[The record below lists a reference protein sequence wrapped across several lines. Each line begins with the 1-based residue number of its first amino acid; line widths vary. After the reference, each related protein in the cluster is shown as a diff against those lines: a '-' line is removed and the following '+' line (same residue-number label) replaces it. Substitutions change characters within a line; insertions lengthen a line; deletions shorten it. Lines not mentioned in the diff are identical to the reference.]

1 MKIWTSNSY
10 LSLKFNLLSAMH
22 KIILDAG
29 HGINTAGKRSPDGRF
44 REYKF
49 NRIIRDAVAEHL
61 RLRGYNVEILNP
73 EETDLS
79 LPDRATRANNMTCQ
93 IGLPIQNVAII
104 SIHANA
110 AGDGSQWMKA
120 RGWCAYTCK
129 GHTLSDELANCLYE
143 AARKHLPGQR
153 IRTDYTDG
161 DPDLE
166 KNFYLLRN
174 TYAAA
179 VLTENL
185 FFDNPQ
191 DLAVLESEE
200 GQKAI
205 VALHVEGIIEFLN
218 KHEI

>member
-1 MKIWTSNSY
+1 
-10 LSLKFNLLSAMH
+10 MH

-73 EETDLS
+73 EETDLP
-79 LPDRATRANNMTCQ
+79 LPARAARANNMTCQ

-110 AGDGSQWMKA
+110 AGNGSQWMKA
-120 RGWCAYTCK
+120 RGWCAYPCK
-129 GHTLSDELANCLYE
+129 GHTLSDELATCLYK

-161 DPDLE
+161 DPDFE
-166 KNFYLLRN
+166 AQFYLLRN

-179 VLTENL
+179 VLT
-185 FFDNPQ
+185 
-191 DLAVLESEE
+191 DLAQGQIIAVESFRRPD
-200 GQKAI
+200 GDLQDVFLQLGCLFAGKAFKRKI
-205 VALHVEGIIEFLN
+205 PGFDG
-218 KHEI
+218 

>member
-1 MKIWTSNSY
+1 MS
-10 LSLKFNLLSAMH
+10 

-29 HGINTAGKRSPDGRF
+29 HGINTPGKRSPDGRF

-49 NRIIRDAVAEHL
+49 NRIIVNAVAEHL
-61 RLRGYNVEILNP
+61 RLRGYDVEILTP
-73 EETDLS
+73 EENDVPLQERV
-79 LPDRATRANNMTCQ
+79 DRANRMTCQ
-93 IGLPIQNVAII
+93 PGQPIQTVII
-104 SIHANA
+104 VSIHANS
-110 AGDGSQWMKA
+110 AGNGSQWMKA

-129 GHTLSDELANCLYE
+129 GHTLSDELANCLYK

-191 DLAVLESEE
+191 DLAFLESEE

-205 VALHVEGIIEFLN
+205 VALHVEGIIEFLRL
-218 KHEI
+218 HEI

>member
-1 MKIWTSNSY
+1 MC
-10 LSLKFNLLSAMH
+10 

-79 LPDRATRANNMTCQ
+79 LPDRANRANSMTCQ
-93 IGLPIQNVAII
+93 IGLPIQNSALI

-143 AARKHLPGQR
+143 AARKYLPGHR

-161 DPDLE
+161 DPDFE
-166 KNFYLLRN
+166 SSFYLLKH

-185 FFDNPQ
+185 FYDNPD
-191 DLAVLESEE
+191 DLTFLESQE

-205 VALHVEGIIEFLN
+205 VALHVEGIVDFLE
-218 KHEI
+218 HVRV

>member
-1 MKIWTSNSY
+1 
-10 LSLKFNLLSAMH
+10 
-22 KIILDAG
+22 
-29 HGINTAGKRSPDGRF
+29 
-44 REYKF
+44 
-49 NRIIRDAVAEHL
+49 VAEHL

-79 LPDRATRANNMTCQ
+79 LDVRANRANSMTCQ
-93 IGLPIQNVAII
+93 IGLPVQNSALI
-104 SIHANA
+104 SIHSNA
-110 AGDGSQWMKA
+110 AGNGSHWMKA
-120 RGWCAYTCK
+120 RGWCAYTCQ

-143 AARKHLPGQR
+143 AARKYLPGQR

-161 DPDLE
+161 DPDFE

-185 FFDNPQ
+185 FYDNPD
-191 DLAVLESEE
+191 DLAFLESEE

-205 VALHVEGIIEFLN
+205 VALHVEGIVDFLEHV
-218 KHEI
+218 KI

>member
-1 MKIWTSNSY
+1 MC
-10 LSLKFNLLSAMH
+10 

-29 HGINTAGKRSPDGRF
+29 HGINTPGKRSPDGRF

-49 NRIIRDAVAEHL
+49 NRIIANAIAEHL
-61 RLRGYNVEILNP
+61 RLRGYDVEILTP
-73 EETDLS
+73 EETDVPLS
-79 LPDRATRANNMTCQ
+79 DRVDRANRMTCQ
-93 IGLPIQNVAII
+93 PGLPIQKVAVI

-110 AGDGSQWMKA
+110 AGNGSQWMKA

-129 GHTLSDELANCLYE
+129 GHTLSDELANCLYK
-143 AARKHLPGQR
+143 AARKYLPGQR

-161 DPDLE
+161 DPDFE
-166 KNFYLLRN
+166 AQFYLLRN

-185 FFDNPQ
+185 FYDNPD
-191 DLAVLESEE
+191 DLAFLESIE

-205 VALHVEGIIEFLN
+205 VALHVEGIVDFLEHV
-218 KHEI
+218 KI

>member
-1 MKIWTSNSY
+1 MC
-10 LSLKFNLLSAMH
+10 

-29 HGINTAGKRSPDGRF
+29 HGINTPGKRSPDGRF

-49 NRIIRDAVAEHL
+49 NRIIVNAVAEHL
-61 RLRGYNVEILNP
+61 RLRGYDVEILTP
-73 EETDLS
+73 EETDVPLS
-79 LPDRATRANNMTCQ
+79 DRVDRANRMTCQ
-93 IGLPIQNVAII
+93 PGLPIQKVAVI

-110 AGDGSQWMKA
+110 AGNGSQWMKA

-129 GHTLSDELANCLYE
+129 GHTLSDELANCLYK
-143 AARKHLPGQR
+143 AARKYLPGQR

-161 DPDLE
+161 DPDFE
-166 KNFYLLRN
+166 AQFYLLRN

-185 FFDNPQ
+185 FYDNPD
-191 DLAVLESEE
+191 DLAFLESVE

-205 VALHVEGIIEFLN
+205 VALHVEGIVDFLEHV
-218 KHEI
+218 KI

>member
-1 MKIWTSNSY
+1 MC
-10 LSLKFNLLSAMH
+10 

-29 HGINTAGKRSPDGRF
+29 HGINTPGKRSPDGRF

-49 NRIIRDAVAEHL
+49 NRIIVNAVAEHL
-61 RLRGYNVEILNP
+61 RLRGYDVEILTP
-73 EETDLS
+73 EETDVPLQERV
-79 LPDRATRANNMTCQ
+79 DRANRMTCQ
-93 IGLPIQNVAII
+93 PGQPIQTVIII

-110 AGDGSQWMKA
+110 AGNGSQWMKA

-129 GHTLSDELANCLYE
+129 GHTLSDELANCLYK
-143 AARKHLPGQR
+143 AARKYLPGHR

-191 DLAVLESEE
+191 DLAFLESEE

-205 VALHVEGIIEFLN
+205 VALHVEGIVEFL
-218 KHEI
+218 KQHEY

>member
-1 MKIWTSNSY
+1 
-10 LSLKFNLLSAMH
+10 MH

-29 HGINTAGKRSPDGRF
+29 HGINTLGKRSPDGRF
-44 REYKF
+44 LEYKF
-49 NRIIRDAVAEHL
+49 NRVIVNAVAEHL
-61 RLRGYNVEILNP
+61 RLRGYNVEILVP
-73 EETDLS
+73 EDTDIP
-79 LPDRATRANNMTCQ
+79 LPDRVDRANRMTCQ
-93 IGLPIQNVAII
+93 PGLPIQKVAVI

-110 AGDGSQWMKA
+110 AGNGSQWMKA

-129 GHTLSDELANCLYE
+129 GHTLSDELANCLYK

-161 DPDLE
+161 DPDFE
-166 KNFYLLRN
+166 APFYLLKY

-185 FFDNPQ
+185 FYDNHE
-191 DLAVLESEE
+191 DLAFLESEE

>member
-1 MKIWTSNSY
+1 MS
-10 LSLKFNLLSAMH
+10 

-29 HGINTAGKRSPDGRF
+29 HGIDTPGKRSPDGRF

-49 NRIIRDAVAEHL
+49 NRIIVNAVAEHL
-61 RLRGYNVEILNP
+61 RLRGYDVEILTP
-73 EETDLS
+73 EETDVPLQERV
-79 LPDRATRANNMTCQ
+79 DRANRMSCQ
-93 IGLPIQNVAII
+93 IGQPIQSVII
-104 SIHANA
+104 VSIHANA
-110 AGDGSQWMKA
+110 AGNGSQWMKA

-129 GHTLSDELANCLYE
+129 GHTLSDELATCLYK

-161 DPDLE
+161 DPDFE
-166 KNFYLLRN
+166 AQFYLLRN

-185 FFDNPQ
+185 FYDNPD
-191 DLAVLESEE
+191 DLAFLESIE

-205 VALHVEGIIEFLN
+205 VALHVEGVVDFLEHV
-218 KHEI
+218 KI

>member
-1 MKIWTSNSY
+1 MS
-10 LSLKFNLLSAMH
+10 

-29 HGINTAGKRSPDGRF
+29 HGIDTPGKRSPDGRF

-49 NRIIRDAVAEHL
+49 NRIIVNAVAEHL
-61 RLRGYNVEILNP
+61 RLRGYDVEILTP
-73 EETDLS
+73 EETDVP
-79 LPDRATRANNMTCQ
+79 LPERVDRANRMTCQ
-93 IGLPIQNVAII
+93 LGLPIQKVCII

-110 AGDGSQWMKA
+110 AGNGSKWMKA

-129 GHTLSDELANCLYE
+129 GHTLSDELANCLYK
-143 AARKHLPGQR
+143 AARKYLPGQR

-161 DPDLE
+161 DPDFE
-166 KNFYLLRN
+166 AQFYLLRN

-185 FFDNPQ
+185 FYDNP
-191 DLAVLESEE
+191 DDHAFLESIE

-205 VALHVEGIIEFLN
+205 VALHVEGIVNFLEHV
-218 KHEI
+218 KV

>member
-1 MKIWTSNSY
+1 MS
-10 LSLKFNLLSAMH
+10 

-29 HGINTAGKRSPDGRF
+29 HGIDTPGKRSPDGRF

-49 NRIIRDAVAEHL
+49 NRIIVNAVAEHL
-61 RLRGYNVEILNP
+61 RLRGYDVEILTP
-73 EETDLS
+73 EETDVP
-79 LPDRATRANNMTCQ
+79 LPERVDRANRMTCQ
-93 IGLPIQNVAII
+93 LGLPIQKVCII

-110 AGDGSQWMKA
+110 AGNGSQWMKA

-129 GHTLSDELANCLYE
+129 GHTLSDELATCLYK

-161 DPDLE
+161 DPDFE
-166 KNFYLLRN
+166 AQFYLLRN

-185 FFDNPQ
+185 FYDNPD
-191 DLAVLESEE
+191 DLAFLESIE

-205 VALHVEGIIEFLN
+205 VALHVEGIVDFLEHV
-218 KHEI
+218 KV

>member
-1 MKIWTSNSY
+1 MS
-10 LSLKFNLLSAMH
+10 

-29 HGINTAGKRSPDGRF
+29 HGIDTPGKRSPDGRF

-49 NRIIRDAVAEHL
+49 NRIIVNAVAEHL
-61 RLRGYNVEILNP
+61 RLRGYDVEILTP
-73 EETDLS
+73 EETDVP
-79 LPDRATRANNMTCQ
+79 LPERLDRANRMTCQ
-93 IGLPIQNVAII
+93 LGLPIQKVCII

-110 AGDGSQWMKA
+110 AGNGSKWMKA

-129 GHTLSDELANCLYE
+129 GHTLSDELANCLYK
-143 AARKHLPGQR
+143 AARKYLPGQR

-161 DPDLE
+161 DPDFE
-166 KNFYLLRN
+166 AQFYLLRN

-185 FFDNPQ
+185 FYDNPD
-191 DLAVLESEE
+191 DLAFLESIE

-205 VALHVEGIIEFLN
+205 VALHVEGIVDFLEHV
-218 KHEI
+218 KV

>member
-1 MKIWTSNSY
+1 MS
-10 LSLKFNLLSAMH
+10 

-29 HGINTAGKRSPDGRF
+29 HGIDTPGKRSPDGRF

-49 NRIIRDAVAEHL
+49 NRIIVNAVAEHL
-61 RLRGYNVEILNP
+61 RLRGYDVEILTP
-73 EETDLS
+73 EETDVP
-79 LPDRATRANNMTCQ
+79 LPERVDRANRMTCQ
-93 IGLPIQNVAII
+93 LGLPIQKVCII

-110 AGDGSQWMKA
+110 AGNGSKWMKA

-129 GHTLSDELANCLYE
+129 GHTLSDELANCLYK
-143 AARKHLPGQR
+143 AARKYLPGQR

-161 DPDLE
+161 DPDFE
-166 KNFYLLRN
+166 AQFYLLRN

-185 FFDNPQ
+185 FYDNPD
-191 DLAVLESEE
+191 DLAFLESIE

-205 VALHVEGIIEFLN
+205 VALHVEGIVDFLEHV
-218 KHEI
+218 KV

>member
-1 MKIWTSNSY
+1 
-10 LSLKFNLLSAMH
+10 MH

-29 HGINTAGKRSPDGRF
+29 HGINTAGKRSPDGRL

-49 NRIIRDAVAEHL
+49 KRIIMDAVAEHL

-79 LPDRATRANNMTCQ
+79 LPDRANRANSMTCQ

-120 RGWCAYTCK
+120 RGWCAYTCQ
-129 GHTLSDELANCLYE
+129 GHTLSDELANCLYK

-161 DPDLE
+161 DPDFE
-166 KNFYLLRN
+166 APFYLLKY

-185 FFDNPQ
+185 FYDNPD
-191 DLAVLESEE
+191 DLALPESDE
-200 GQKAI
+200 GLKAI
-205 VALHVEGIIEFLN
+205 VALHVEGITELPRL
-218 KHEI
+218 HEI

>member
-1 MKIWTSNSY
+1 MC
-10 LSLKFNLLSAMH
+10 

-29 HGINTAGKRSPDGRF
+29 HGINTPGKRSPDGRF

-49 NRIIRDAVAEHL
+49 NRIIVNAVAEHL
-61 RLRGYNVEILNP
+61 RLRGYDVEILTP
-73 EETDLS
+73 EETDVPLQERV
-79 LPDRATRANNMTCQ
+79 DRANRMTCQ
-93 IGLPIQNVAII
+93 PGQPIQTVII
-104 SIHANA
+104 VSIHANA
-110 AGDGSQWMKA
+110 AGNGSKWMKA

-129 GHTLSDELANCLYE
+129 GHTLSDELATCLYK

-161 DPDLE
+161 DPDSE
-166 KNFYLLRN
+166 AQFYLLRN

-185 FFDNPQ
+185 FYDNPD
-191 DLAVLESEE
+191 DLAFLESIE

-205 VALHVEGIIEFLN
+205 VALHVEGIVDFLE
-218 KHEI
+218 HVEI

>member
-1 MKIWTSNSY
+1 MC
-10 LSLKFNLLSAMH
+10 

-29 HGINTAGKRSPDGRF
+29 HGINTPGKRSPDGRF

-49 NRIIRDAVAEHL
+49 NRIIVNAVAEHL
-61 RLRGYNVEILNP
+61 RLRGYDVEILTP
-73 EETDLS
+73 EDTDIPLQERV
-79 LPDRATRANNMTCQ
+79 DRANRMTCQ
-93 IGLPIQNVAII
+93 PGQPIQTVIII

-110 AGDGSQWMKA
+110 AGNGSQWMKA

-129 GHTLSDELANCLYE
+129 GHTLSDELANCLYK

-161 DPDLE
+161 DPDFE

-185 FFDNPQ
+185 FYDNPD
-191 DLAVLESEE
+191 DLAFLESIE

-205 VALHVEGIIEFLN
+205 VALHVEGISEFLN

>member
-1 MKIWTSNSY
+1 MS
-10 LSLKFNLLSAMH
+10 

-29 HGINTAGKRSPDGRF
+29 HGIDTPGKRSPDGRF

-49 NRIIRDAVAEHL
+49 NRIIVNAVAEHL
-61 RLRGYNVEILNP
+61 RLRGYDVEILTP
-73 EETDLS
+73 EETDVP
-79 LPDRATRANNMTCQ
+79 LPERVDRANRMTCQ
-93 IGLPIQNVAII
+93 LGLPIQKVCII

-110 AGDGSQWMKA
+110 AGNGSQWMKA

-129 GHTLSDELANCLYE
+129 GHTLSDELATCLYK

-161 DPDLE
+161 DPDFE
-166 KNFYLLRN
+166 AQFYLLRN

-179 VLTENL
+179 VLAENL
-185 FFDNPQ
+185 FYDNPD
-191 DLAVLESEE
+191 DLAFLESIE

-205 VALHVEGIIEFLN
+205 VALHVEGIVDFLEHV
-218 KHEI
+218 KV

>member
-1 MKIWTSNSY
+1 MS
-10 LSLKFNLLSAMH
+10 

-29 HGINTAGKRSPDGRF
+29 HGIDTPGKRSPDGRF

-49 NRIIRDAVAEHL
+49 NRIIVNTVAEHL
-61 RLRGYNVEILNP
+61 RLRGYDVEILTP
-73 EETDLS
+73 EETDVPLQERV
-79 LPDRATRANNMTCQ
+79 DRANRMSCQ
-93 IGLPIQNVAII
+93 IGQPIQSVII
-104 SIHANA
+104 VSIHANA
-110 AGDGSQWMKA
+110 AGNGSQWMKA

-129 GHTLSDELANCLYE
+129 GHTLSDELATCLYK

-161 DPDLE
+161 DPDFE
-166 KNFYLLRN
+166 AQFYLLRN

-185 FFDNPQ
+185 FYDNPD
-191 DLAVLESEE
+191 DLAFLESIE

-205 VALHVEGIIEFLN
+205 VALHVEGVVDFLEHV
-218 KHEI
+218 KI

>member
-1 MKIWTSNSY
+1 MS
-10 LSLKFNLLSAMH
+10 

-29 HGINTAGKRSPDGRF
+29 HGINTPGKRSPDGRF

-49 NRIIRDAVAEHL
+49 NRIIVNAVAEHL
-61 RLRGYNVEILNP
+61 RLRGYDVEILTP
-73 EETDLS
+73 EETDVPLQERV
-79 LPDRATRANNMTCQ
+79 DRANRMSCQ
-93 IGLPIQNVAII
+93 IGQPIQSVII
-104 SIHANA
+104 VSIHANA
-110 AGDGSQWMKA
+110 AGNGSQWMKA

-129 GHTLSDELANCLYE
+129 GHTLSDELATCLYK

-161 DPDLE
+161 DPDFE
-166 KNFYLLRN
+166 AQFYLLRN

-185 FFDNPQ
+185 FYDNPD
-191 DLAVLESEE
+191 DLAFLESIE

-205 VALHVEGIIEFLN
+205 VALHVEGIVDFLEHV
-218 KHEI
+218 KI

>member
-1 MKIWTSNSY
+1 MS
-10 LSLKFNLLSAMH
+10 

-29 HGINTAGKRSPDGRF
+29 HGINTPGKRSPDGRF

-49 NRIIRDAVAEHL
+49 NRIIVNAVAEHL
-61 RLRGYNVEILNP
+61 RLRGYDVEILTP
-73 EETDLS
+73 EETDVPLQERV
-79 LPDRATRANNMTCQ
+79 DRANRMTCQ
-93 IGLPIQNVAII
+93 PGQPIQTVII
-104 SIHANA
+104 VSIHANA
-110 AGDGSQWMKA
+110 AGNGSKWMNA

-129 GHTLSDELANCLYE
+129 GHTLSDELATCLYK

-161 DPDLE
+161 DPDFE
-166 KNFYLLRN
+166 AQFYLLRN

-185 FFDNPQ
+185 FYDNPD
-191 DLAVLESEE
+191 DLAFLESIE

-205 VALHVEGIIEFLN
+205 VALHVEGIVDFMEHVLV
-218 KHEI
+218 

>member
-1 MKIWTSNSY
+1 MSDFSEVCAIIY
-10 LSLKFNLLSAMH
+10 AENLNERV
-22 KIILDAG
+22 
-29 HGINTAGKRSPDGRF
+29 NTWCPKLGKRH
-44 REYKF
+44 
-49 NRIIRDAVAEHL
+49 VCL
-61 RLRGYNVEILNP
+61 V
-73 EETDLS
+73 
-79 LPDRATRANNMTCQ
+79 
-93 IGLPIQNVAII
+93 

-110 AGDGSQWMKA
+110 AGNGSQWMKA

-129 GHTLSDELANCLYE
+129 GHTLSDELANCLYN
-143 AARKHLPGQR
+143 AARKYLPGQR

-185 FFDNPQ
+185 FYDNVD
-191 DLAVLESEE
+191 DLSFLESEE

-205 VALHVEGIIEFLN
+205 VALHVEGITEFLRL
-218 KHEI
+218 HEI

>member
-1 MKIWTSNSY
+1 
-10 LSLKFNLLSAMH
+10 MH

-49 NRIIRDAVAEHL
+49 NRLIVNAVAEHL
-61 RLRGYNVEILNP
+61 RLRGYNVEILVP
-73 EETDLS
+73 EETDVPLQE
-79 LPDRATRANNMTCQ
+79 RVARANRMTCQ
-93 IGLPIQNVAII
+93 IGLPVQNVAIV

-110 AGDGSQWMKA
+110 AGNGSRWMQA
-120 RGWCAYTCK
+120 RGWCAYTCE
-129 GHTLSDELANCLYE
+129 GHTLSDELANCLYK
-143 AARKHLPGQR
+143 AARKHLPGHR
-153 IRTDYTDG
+153 IRTDYIDG
-161 DPDLE
+161 DPDFE

-185 FFDNPQ
+185 FYDNPE
-191 DLAVLESEE
+191 DLAFLESEE

-205 VALHVEGIIEFLN
+205 IALHVEGITEFLRLH
-218 KHEI
+218 KI